1 MSPWAGLCFCSL
13 GREQE
18 LGEVSVVEVVGGAG
32 RAVFSSTLYA
42 ISSWAQLPLATGS
55 SYPAE
60 SPQCQAGRLTQQS
73 GWHMPVVRLPALL
86 RWLSVSLHPSPFPGL
101 SASSG
106 GGGPVHRVG
115 QSPAGLMF
123 RATGH
128 RNSLSF
134 LPRNLLSYLA
144 SVV

>member
-1 MSPWAGLCFCSL
+1 MSPWACLCFCSL

-18 LGEVSVVEVVGGAG
+18 AGDVSVVEVVGGAG

-42 ISSWAQLPLATGS
+42 IRSWAQLPLATGS

-86 RWLSVSLHPSPFPGL
+86 RWLSEEGGSCLFIPLPSLGCLLPLGVGVLSTEWDSP
-101 SASSG
+101 
-106 GGGPVHRVG
+106 
-115 QSPAGLMF
+115 QQD
-123 RATGH
+123 
-128 RNSLSF
+128 
-134 LPRNLLSYLA
+134 
-144 SVV
+144 